1 MKRLLACFLSLLPA
15 AQAVA
20 HPHVFVDTTLRV
32 VLDDNQ
38 RVTGIELHWAYDEFF
53 TLMLLEDMGLD
64 PDGDGVLTGDELAIL
79 QGFELDNWPEDFEG
93 DIYLYG
99 DGRKLALGTPEPR
112 GVTVEDGRILSAHF
126 RPLVPVAADGLEILQ
141 YDPSYYVAYTLDPE
155 IAVPVPCRAEIA
167 AADLDAAEAA
177 VQAEL
182 KRVPEDQF
190 EVLEVGIH
198 YADRITLTCEP
209 SS

>member
-1 MKRLLACFLSLLPA
+1 MKRLLACLLSLLPA

-53 TLMLLEDMGLD
+53 TLMLLEEMGLD
-64 PDGDGVLTGDELAIL
+64 PDGDGVLTEDELAIL

-93 DIYLYG
+93 DIYLYD
-99 DGRKLALGTPEPR
+99 DGRKLAPGTPEPR

-126 RPLVPVAADGLEILQ
+126 RPLEPVAADGLEILQ

-155 IAVPVPCRAEIA
+155 IAVPAPCRAEIV

-182 KRVPEDQF
+182 MRVPEDQF

-198 YADRITLTCEP
+198 YADRIMLTCEP

>member
-64 PDGDGVLTGDELAIL
+64 PDGDGVLTEDELAIL

-99 DGRKLALGTPEPR
+99 DGSKLALGTPEPR
-112 GVTVEDGRILSAHF
+112 GVTVEDGPDWWIVEGRGHGGVTGGAEGQSHLDHRIAMAFLILGMAST
-126 RPLVPVAADGLEILQ
+126 RPVTVDDGG
-141 YDPSYYVAYTLDPE
+141 P
-155 IAVPVPCRAEIA
+155 IATSFPI
-167 AADLDAAEAA
+167 
-177 VQAEL
+177 
-182 KRVPEDQF
+182 F
-190 EVLEVGIH
+190 EPLMSRLGAQIE
-198 YADRITLTCEP
+198 RL
-209 SS
+209 

>member
-15 AQAVA
+15 AQAFA

-64 PDGDGVLTGDELAIL
+64 PDGDGVLTEDELAIL

-93 DIYLYG
+93 DIYLY
-99 DGRKLALGTPEPR
+99 D
-112 GVTVEDGRILSAHF
+112 D
-126 RPLVPVAADGLEILQ
+126 
-141 YDPSYYVAYTLDPE
+141 
-155 IAVPVPCRAEIA
+155 
-167 AADLDAAEAA
+167 
-177 VQAEL
+177 
-182 KRVPEDQF
+182 
-190 EVLEVGIH
+190 
-198 YADRITLTCEP
+198 
-209 SS
+209 